1 VILGFKVRTHLDLSY
16 SPMTSNSFR
25 LGRKLA
31 HALAGHPRTS
41 WADPSR
47 LLSATNLPWRRYA
60 KFGLAAALLAVGAL
74 TTYQQMIV
82 RVSRE
87 AVINARVTT
96 IRAPMDG
103 ILKTTST
110 TPGRAVQTGAPIG
123 DIEDPMADDAR
134 VFQLQQD
141 TQTTEREHNALTRR
155 LADLRQSRAEADLQ
169 AEAFRLG
176 RVRQDELRVDEAKAT
191 VAAAIARES
200 EATAAAS
207 RGAALHT
214 RGYIA
219 DAGYER
225 TMHAREVAQQDTIA
239 ARKRLESL
247 TVELAAARNGTYLG
261 DNYNDVPS
269 SFQRARELTV
279 RIDETQT
286 TLDQLARK
294 QETLAAGLV
303 AERKRLAARSSAS
316 LAAPIE
322 GNLWT
327 VQAASGEYVRKG
339 QELFTVLD
347 CSTAVVTASVSE
359 RDYNELRLGD
369 PVRFRVAGSGREY
382 GGTVSKLGLTSTGRS
397 FAIAPE
403 ERRHQVAVQLAD
415 LQNSDSDRCAVGRTG
430 EVIFE
435 GHGHGAAGRFVEGLR
450 RMLGIS

>member
-1 VILGFKVRTHLDLSY
+1 
-16 SPMTSNSFR
+16 MTQISSR
-25 LGRKLA
+25 LGRRLVY
-31 HALAGHPRTS
+31 ALATYPGTG

-47 LLSATNLPWRRYA
+47 LISATNFPWRRYA
-60 KFGLAAALLAVGAL
+60 KFGVGAALIAVGAL
-74 TTYQQMIV
+74 TIHQQVIV

-103 ILKTTST
+103 IVKTTSAA
-110 TPGRAVQTGAPIG
+110 PGRAVRAGASIG
-123 DIEDPMADDAR
+123 DIEDPMADDSR

-141 TQTTEREHNALTRR
+141 THATEREHDALSRR
-155 LADLRQSRAEADLQ
+155 LADLRQARTEADAQ

-176 RVRQDELRVDEAKAT
+176 RVRQDELRVEEARAN
-191 VAAAIARES
+191 VAAATARES
-200 EATAAAS
+200 EATAAER
-207 RGAALHT
+207 RGAALRAH
-214 RGYIA
+214 GYMA
-219 DAGYER
+219 DAAYER
-225 TMHAREVAQQDTIA
+225 TMHAREVAQQDAIA
-239 ARKRLESL
+239 ARKRLDAL

-279 RIDETQT
+279 RIEETQT

-294 QETLAAGLV
+294 QETLAAELV
-303 AERKRLAARSSAS
+303 AERQRLAARSSAS
-316 LAAPIE
+316 LAAPID

-347 CSTAVVTASVSE
+347 CSTVVVTASVSE

-369 PVRFRVAGSGREY
+369 PVRFRVAGSGSEHS
-382 GGTVSKLGLTSTGRS
+382 GTVSKLGLTSTGRS

-435 GHGHGAAGRFVEGLR
+435 GRGHGPAGRFVEGLR
-450 RMLGIS
+450 RLLGIS

>member
-1 VILGFKVRTHLDLSY
+1 
-16 SPMTSNSFR
+16 MTQISTR
-25 LGRKLA
+25 LGRRLA
-31 HALAGHPRTS
+31 YALGGHRGS
-41 WADPSR
+41 GWADPSW
-47 LLSATNLPWRRYA
+47 LPLSAALPWRRIV
-60 KFGLAAALLAVGAL
+60 KFGLGAALIAVGAL
-74 TTYQQMIV
+74 TTYQQVSV

-96 IRAPMDG
+96 IRAPIDG
-103 ILKTTST
+103 VIKTTSL
-110 TPGRAVQTGAPIG
+110 TPGRAVQAGAPIG

-141 TQTTEREHNALTRR
+141 AQTTEREHNALTRR
-155 LADLRQSRAEADLQ
+155 LADLRQSRIEADTQ
-169 AEAFRLG
+169 AEAFRFG

-191 VAAAIARES
+191 VAAAIAREN
-200 EATAAAS
+200 EAAAAAS
-207 RGAALHT
+207 RGAALHA
-214 RGYIA
+214 RGYMA
-219 DAGYER
+219 DAAYER
-225 TMHAREVAQQDTIA
+225 ATHAREVAQQDTIA
-239 ARKRLESL
+239 ARKRLDVL

-303 AERKRLAARSSAS
+303 AERKRLAARSTAS

-369 PVRFRVAGSGREY
+369 PVRFRIAGSGREY
-382 GGTVSKLGLTSTGRS
+382 AGTVSKLGLTSTGRS
-397 FAIAPE
+397 FAISPE

-415 LQNSDSDRCAVGRTG
+415 LRNSDSDRCAVGRTG
-430 EVIFE
+430 EVVFE
-435 GHGHGAAGRFVEGLR
+435 GRGHGPAGRFVEGLR